1 MERAAALIVNP
12 LFRAEAPGMKN
23 KGFETTPGGNAG
35 GVSLQN
41 QITEKP
47 GETLPAGSEGE
58 KMNKEELKA
67 KYPELYA
74 AIFAEG
80 KEAGEKSERE
90 RVEAHLKLGEDSGN
104 MKIAAQFIREGETIM
119 SNKVQAAYLSARMN
133 SGAINARN
141 EDNPPPITGAGSNG
155 EAADDAAML
164 AAWEKGISGKD
175 LQGVK

>member
-1 MERAAALIVNP
+1 
-12 LFRAEAPGMKN
+12 
-23 KGFETTPGGNAG
+23 
-35 GVSLQN
+35 
-41 QITEKP
+41 
-47 GETLPAGSEGE
+47 
-58 KMNKEELKA
+58 MNKEELKA

-119 SNKVQAAYLSARMN
+119 SNKVQAEYLSARMN

-141 EDNPPPITGAGSNG
+141 EDNPPPINGAGSSG
-155 EAADDAAML
+155 GAADDAAME

>member
-1 MERAAALIVNP
+1 VNP
-12 LFRAEAPGMKN
+12 LLRTDEAPGTN
-23 KGFETTPGGNAG
+23 KGSETNPGGNTG
-35 GVSLQN
+35 GVSPQN
-41 QITEKP
+41 QVTKK
-47 GETLPAGSEGE
+47 SEGD

-67 KYPELYA
+67 KYPELYT

-104 MKIAAQFIREGETIM
+104 MKIAAQFIREGESVM
-119 SNKVQAAYLSARMN
+119 NNKVQAEYLSARMN

-141 EDNPPPITGAGSNG
+141 KDNPPPIRGAGSSG
-155 EAADDAAML
+155 GAEDDAAME
-164 AAWEKGISGKD
+164 AAWEKGLSGKD